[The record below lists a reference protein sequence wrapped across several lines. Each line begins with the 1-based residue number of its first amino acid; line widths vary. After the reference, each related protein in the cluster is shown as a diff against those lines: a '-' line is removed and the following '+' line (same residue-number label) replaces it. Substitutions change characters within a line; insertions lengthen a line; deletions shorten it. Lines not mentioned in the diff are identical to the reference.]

1 MTKPDPKTLQH
12 AVAHLRGADPV
23 LAKLIDVVGRC
34 RYTVAR
40 GGGPFA
46 SLAEAIVYQQITGKA
61 AETIYGRVR
70 ELIGRR
76 HPRAQDIAGVSDE
89 ELRAA
94 GLSRQKIGYLRD
106 LGARAEAGL
115 PLGRLARL
123 DDDGVAATL
132 TEVKG
137 IGRWTAHMYLMF
149 RLGRL
154 DVLPVDDYGVRKS
167 MQKAYGFRALPK
179 PDRMLK
185 VAAPWR
191 PYRSVAAWYLWRS
204 LDTRAEGA

>member
-1 MTKPDPKTLQH
+1 MKPDPKTLQR
-12 AVAHLRGADPV
+12 AVLHLRSADPV
-23 LAKLIDVVGRC
+23 MARLIDSVGRC
-34 RYTVAR
+34 RYTVEH

-46 SLAEAIVYQQITGKA
+46 SLTEAIVYQQITGKA
-61 AETIYGRVR
+61 AETIYGRVQA
-70 ELIGRR
+70 LIGRR
-76 HPRAQDIAGVSDE
+76 HPRAQDIAAVTDA

-106 LGARAEAGL
+106 LSAKTLAGM
-115 PLGRLARL
+115 PLARL
-123 DDDGVAATL
+123 FRHDDERVAATL

-167 MQKAYGFRALPK
+167 MQKAYRFRALPK

-185 VAAPWR
+185 VAEPWR

-204 LDTRAEGA
+204 LDLGS

>member
-1 MTKPDPKTLQH
+1 MKPDSKTLQR
-12 AVAHLRGADPV
+12 AVMHLRGADPV
-23 LAKLIDVVGRC
+23 MARLIDGVGRC
-34 RYTVAR
+34 RYTVSR

-61 AETIYGRVR
+61 AETIYGRVQA
-70 ELIGRR
+70 LIGRQ
-76 HPRAQDIAGVSDE
+76 HPRAQDIAALTDA

-106 LGARAEAGL
+106 LSAKALAGM
-115 PLGRLARL
+115 PLTRLARH
-123 DDDGVAATL
+123 DDERVAAIL
-132 TEVKG
+132 TEVRG

-154 DVLPVDDYGVRKS
+154 DVMPVDDYGVRKA
-167 MQKAYGFRALPK
+167 MQKAYRFRALPK

-185 VAAPWR
+185 VTSSWR
-191 PYRSVAAWYLWRS
+191 PYRSVGAWYLWRS
-204 LDTRAEGA
+204 LEMPTS